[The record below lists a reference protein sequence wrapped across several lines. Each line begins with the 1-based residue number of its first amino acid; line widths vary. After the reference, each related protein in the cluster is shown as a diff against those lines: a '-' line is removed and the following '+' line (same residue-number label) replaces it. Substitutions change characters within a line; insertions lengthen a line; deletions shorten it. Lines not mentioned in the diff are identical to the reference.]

1 MKWFVSLLVL
11 LNVALFGYFNRQVI
25 LPVKTVI
32 APEMQPEKL
41 KILAQAD
48 LDAMPKRAT
57 DAPDVTALPVVAA
70 TCYRWGDFGESNLPA
85 AQATLAKFDVQSTLN
100 QETVARQDN
109 RFWVYYPPMKT
120 AALAEQKANEIRA
133 LGVQELYIVQ
143 DSQWRN
149 AISFGLFNDED
160 LASNLLKDLQAK
172 GVKNAEKAL
181 RGQGR
186 TTYSLNLQEVKPEI
200 LDELKKVT
208 PEFVGSALVE
218 AACAV

>member
-1 MKWFVSLLVL
+1 MKWLVGLLVL
-11 LNVALFGYFNRQVI
+11 LNVTLFGYFNRQFV
-25 LPVKTVI
+25 LPVKTIV

-48 LDAMPKRAT
+48 LDSMPKRAA
-57 DAPDVTALPVVAA
+57 DAPEATTLPVVAA
-70 TCYRWGDFGESNLPA
+70 KCYRWGSFGESNLPA
-85 AQATLAKFDVQSTLN
+85 AQATLAKFDVQSTLD
-100 QETVARQDN
+100 QKTVARQDN
-109 RFWVYYPPMKT
+109 RFWVYYPPMRT

-160 LASNLLKDLQAK
+160 LATNLLKDLQAK

-181 RGQGR
+181 RGQGK
-186 TTYSLNLQEVKPEI
+186 TTYSLNLQEVKPEV

-208 PEFVGSALVE
+208 PEFVGSALEE